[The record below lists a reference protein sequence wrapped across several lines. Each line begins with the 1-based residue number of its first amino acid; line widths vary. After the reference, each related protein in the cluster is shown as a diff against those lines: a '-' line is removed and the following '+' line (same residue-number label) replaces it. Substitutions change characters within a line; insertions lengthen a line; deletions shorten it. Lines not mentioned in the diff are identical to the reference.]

1 MRKGRVLGNTQVR
14 LRGRARERRE
24 WREACPAQLP
34 LAGPGGPDCKA
45 VAFPGRRGGT
55 RALDAHVRGAGQSNP
70 PATGSEPAPPG
81 DPGHGAPGTP
91 FQCPHSP
98 LHPGPPRPEVRHG
111 RWPASQLPVG
121 QLSRGAPRG
130 SHEAAPLGSCRW
142 AREAPNL
149 RSWARPLSWPRRR
162 LGPASWH
169 RPGGR
174 RAGRPRLGPEERRP

>member
-1 MRKGRVLGNTQVR
+1 METPRFGCEGGQERDGNGGKPALPSYLSQGQEGPTARPWPSLGGGVAPGHWTLTSGVQDRATHLPQAVSLR
-14 LRGRARERRE
+14 RQETLGTEHRGRPSSAH
-24 WREACPAQLP
+24 
-34 LAGPGGPDCKA
+34 
-45 VAFPGRRGGT
+45 T
-55 RALDAHVRGAGQSNP
+55 ALCIRVHR
-70 PATGSEPAPPG
+70 
-81 DPGHGAPGTP
+81 
-91 FQCPHSP
+91 
-98 LHPGPPRPEVRHG
+98 RPEVRHG